1 MLEFYKLNAMG
12 LIVIFVTAIIVY
24 NILKKTEKITNV
36 YYLTTVS
43 VLSGV
48 LVSVIVSYTTL
59 ENDKLLNENFWD

>member
-36 YYLTTVS
+36 CYLTTVS